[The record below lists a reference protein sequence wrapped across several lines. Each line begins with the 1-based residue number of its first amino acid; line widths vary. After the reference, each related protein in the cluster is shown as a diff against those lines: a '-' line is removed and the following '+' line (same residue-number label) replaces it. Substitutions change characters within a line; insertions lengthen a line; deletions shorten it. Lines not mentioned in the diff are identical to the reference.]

1 MNKEQEFLVQ
11 KSQDSLRAA
20 KILAG
25 ENLADFAA
33 SRAYYAM
40 FYIAEA
46 FLVGENLS
54 FSKHSAVIS
63 KFGELFARTG
73 KIDPKFHRYLID
85 AEQIRLKGDYDR
97 SERLTAEDAKLLIE
111 RAEEFLELV
120 NYLSSC

>member
-1 MNKEQEFLVQ
+1 VQ
-11 KSQDSLRAA
+11 KAQDSLRAA

-25 ENLADFAA
+25 ESLPDFAA

-40 FYIAEA
+40 FYITEA
-46 FLVGENLS
+46 FLVDENLS

-85 AEQIRLKGDYDR
+85 AEQICFKGDYDR

-120 NYLSSC
+120 NYL

>member
-1 MNKEQEFLVQ
+1 VQ

-25 ENLADFAA
+25 ENLPDFAA

-97 SERLTAEDAKLLIE
+97 SERLTAEDAKLMIE
-111 RAEEFLELV
+111 RTEEFLELV

>member
-11 KSQDSLRAA
+11 KAQYSLRAA
-20 KILAG
+20 KILAS

-46 FLVGENLS
+46 FLVSENLS

-85 AEQIRLKGDYDR
+85 AEQIRLKGDYMI
-97 SERLTAEDAKLLIE
+97 SL
-111 RAEEFLELV
+111 
-120 NYLSSC
+120 